1 MPRKSDEEKDNNS
14 VVESV
19 ELSMDDDE
27 ETKKDVNTFQ
37 DAIRELGSQLHGK
50 IHKKRL
56 GKITQENKLGLIRA
70 RALNEYMDA
79 NFGYRY
85 HILDSLCDDVMEYGV
100 SVEGFGIEKLIE
112 IVKSIQAS
120 FEQTQLPSRMR
131 DMLGR

>member
-1 MPRKSDEEKDNNS
+1 MQKDENNS
-14 VVESV
+14 VVDSV
-19 ELSMDDDE
+19 EEQMDDDNE
-27 ETKKDVNTFQ
+27 NKPDVNTFK
-37 DAIRELGSQLHGK
+37 DAIRELGSQLHGT

-56 GKITQENKLGLIRA
+56 GRITQENKLGMVRA
-70 RALNEYMDA
+70 RALNEYMER

-85 HILDSLCDDVMEYGV
+85 SILDTLCDDVMEYGV

-120 FEQTQLPSRMR
+120 FEQTQLPQRMK